1 MLDVY
6 LATCTHLTSFCL
18 SWYLSIL
25 LWLFVKLTENKVNE
39 MKGDFGNQIMVSLR
53 TFNSHEKIL
62 TTFMVWEDK

>member
-6 LATCTHLTSFCL
+6 LATYTHLTSLCL

-39 MKGDFGNQIMVSLR
+39 MKGDFGN
-53 TFNSHEKIL
+53 
-62 TTFMVWEDK
+62 